1 LAAAVS
7 TATCRPALARRPNDH
22 RLPPTPRRRA
32 RRGCPSTR
40 PHRRFLSWS
49 CR

>member
-22 RLPPTPRRRA
+22 RLPPTPRPRA
-32 RRGCPSTR
+32 RRGCPARAHTAG
-40 PHRRFLSWS
+40 FWADLVV
-49 CR
+49 